1 VAEAVVALLDP
12 VRLRFGELRGNTQEL
27 QSILGKGA
35 EKAGAIAS
43 VTLRDAY
50 ERVGFVTP

>member
-1 VAEAVVALLDP
+1 MTLSMYQASVP
-12 VRLRFGELRGNTQEL
+12 VFLRGLENL
-27 QSILGKGA
+27 KAILAKGA